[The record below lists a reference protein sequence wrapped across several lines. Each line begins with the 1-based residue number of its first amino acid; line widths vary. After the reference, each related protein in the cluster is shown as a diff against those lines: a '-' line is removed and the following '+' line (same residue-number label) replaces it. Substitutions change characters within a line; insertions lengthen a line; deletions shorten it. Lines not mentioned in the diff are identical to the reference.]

1 MINRRVTR
9 VLQNATEITGF
20 LTQPNSANKVV
31 ALTTSDFL
39 YLGFYGR
46 FASRYFQVGV
56 ANAVVSALTV
66 EQWNGA
72 AWVAVDDLVDQT
84 SVGGATL
91 AQSGFISWVNKET
104 WKESTQTGVDA
115 DVSLYWVRIKVS
127 ANLTGTTALKSILNV
142 YSDDQL
148 LAAYFP
154 ELVSDANYLPSGKTN
169 FLDQHVAAKDLVVLR
184 LKQRKMIDD
193 ESQIIDPNDVA
204 IASVYAAAK
213 LILQPIA
220 TSEDSKT
227 LLVMAAGGFDAEIGK
242 VSFSVDQDGD
252 GIVSELETV
261 QSFSVEV
268 TRR

>member
-1 MINRRVTR
+1 MINRRVLR
-9 VLQNATEITGF
+9 VLKNSTEITGF
-20 LTQPNSANKVV
+20 LTTPNGANYDL
-31 ALTTSDFL
+31 ALADTDAL
-39 YLGFYGR
+39 YLGYHGP
-46 FASRYFQVGV
+46 FACRYFQVGV
-56 ANAVVSALTV
+56 GHNVISALSV
-66 EQWNGA
+66 EYWNGS
-72 AWVAVDDLVDQT
+72 AWAAVDDLVDQT
-84 SVGGATL
+84 SVGGDTL
-91 AQSGFISWVNKET
+91 SQSGFISWVNKSD
-104 WKESTQTGVDA
+104 WVKSTQTGLDA

-127 ANLTGTTALKSILNV
+127 VSLGNSFRLKSILNI
-142 YSDDQL
+142 YSDDTL
-148 LAAYFP
+148 LSAYFP

>member
-39 YLGFYGR
+39 YLGFHGR

-66 EQWNGA
+66 EQWNGT

-91 AQSGFISWVNKET
+91 AQSGFISWVNNET
-104 WKESTQTGVDA
+104 WVESTQTGVDA
-115 DVSLYWVRIKVS
+115 DVSLFWVRISVS

-142 YSDDQL
+142 YSDDTL

-154 ELVSDANYLPSGKTN
+154 ELVSDTNYLPSGKVN

-184 LKQRKMIDD
+184 LKQRKMIAD
-193 ESQIIDPNDVA
+193 ESQIIDANDVA
-204 IASVYAAAK
+204 IAAVYAAAK

-220 TSEDSKT
+220 TSESSKA
-227 LLVMAAGGFDAEIGK
+227 LLDMAAAGFDSEISK
-242 VSFSVDQDGD
+242 VSFEVDQDAD
-252 GIVSELETV
+252 GVVSDAERAQTL
-261 QSFSVEV
+261 SVWV

>member
-1 MINRRVTR
+1 MINRRITR
-9 VLQNATEITGF
+9 VLLNSTEITGF
-20 LTQPNSANKVV
+20 LNKPNSTNYVT
-31 ALTTSDFL
+31 ALQTTDAL
-39 YLGFYGR
+39 YLGLHGR
-46 FASRYFQVGV
+46 FACRYFQVGV
-56 ANAVVSALTV
+56 ANAVVSTLTV
-66 EQWNGA
+66 EQWDGS

-91 AQSGFISWVNKET
+91 AQSGFISWVNKST
-104 WKESTQTGVDA
+104 WVQSTQTGVDA